1 MLAKTIGDIKQLMR
15 DIKSII
21 NSEYFD
27 EYFDEHYEASKP
39 LHQKLKDVEILDS
52 DYIKDSIRSDE
63 NLKKNLLSACDNY
76 KYMVA
81 KTNIKRLPIEQMEDA
96 YGMLNKIDL
105 DSITHMVGE
114 VRQQF
119 IEN

>member
-1 MLAKTIGDIKQLMR
+1 
-15 DIKSII
+15 
-21 NSEYFD
+21 
-27 EYFDEHYEASKP
+27 
-39 LHQKLKDVEILDS
+39 
-52 DYIKDSIRSDE
+52 
-63 NLKKNLLSACDNY
+63 
-76 KYMVA
+76 MVA

-119 IEN
+119 IENYKQVKNKIDEIGSKIDEIK